1 MRTRYILTALLC
13 VLSAVAAYAQAD
25 TAQAKG
31 FKRYWN
37 SLVNGNVDR
46 TCQRKMDISFVVAP
60 SYTREGSFG
69 IGGAATALYRLDRQ
83 DSLMQPSDLSLS
95 GNVSVKGFYT
105 LSVKGNTNFRGN
117 RSRLSYYLAFRH
129 KNLDFWG
136 VSYDDCTANPVTEY
150 TKQMFKVETDYI
162 YKVTRA
168 FHVGAALN
176 VNYTSGDVKRQ
187 GGVLPSDYLQ
197 GQKDAYFFTGLGLS
211 VSYDTRDFILNPKR
225 GVYLSLKG
233 MLYPEFMS
241 SHSKSVFS
249 TTVTLDFYRR
259 MCPGS
264 VLALDMYG
272 HFNTADTPWTLREE
286 LGEDG
291 SRMRGYYAGRYIDNN
306 YMTAQLELRQHVY
319 GRVGCAAWVGV
330 GTVFSSF
337 SRLRFGNVLPNYGLG
352 LRFEFKHNVNVR
364 VDYGFG
370 KGTGG
375 FVFQFGEAF

>member
-46 TCQRKMDISFVVAP
+46 TYQRKMDISFVVAP

-136 VSYDDCTANPVTEY
+136 VSYDGCTANPVTEY

-197 GQKDAYFFTGLGLS
+197 GQDDAYFFTGLGLS

-241 SHSKSVFS
+241 SHGKSVFS

-259 MCPGS
+259 MWPGS

-272 HFNTADTPWTLREE
+272 HFNTADTPWTLHEE

-306 YMTAQLELRQHVY
+306 YMTAQFELRQHVY
-319 GRVGCAAWVGV
+319 GRVGVCCVG
-330 GTVFSSF
+330 GS
-337 SRLRFGNVLPNYGLG
+337 GHG
-352 LRFEFKHNVNVR
+352 
-364 VDYGFG
+364 
-370 KGTGG
+370 
-375 FVFQFGEAF
+375 FQFVQPP